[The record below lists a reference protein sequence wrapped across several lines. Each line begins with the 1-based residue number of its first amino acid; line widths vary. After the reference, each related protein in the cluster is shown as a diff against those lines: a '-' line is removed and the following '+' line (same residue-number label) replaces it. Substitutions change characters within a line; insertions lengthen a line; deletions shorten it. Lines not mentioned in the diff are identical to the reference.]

1 MKSPLI
7 LSLTLL
13 SIYPVYGVERQI
25 LLTLPEGTIP
35 NVEKIVSITPLI
47 AVTSVITCLSAYQLF
62 IKTPAKKAQDRQIL
76 VDWAL
81 PSAGLAGGLLA
92 LILINKNL

>member
-1 MKSPLI
+1 MKSSII
-7 LSLTLL
+7 LSLTLVSL
-13 SIYPVYGVERQI
+13 SPIYGVQREI
-25 LLTLPEGTIP
+25 FITLPEGTIP
-35 NVEKIVSITPLI
+35 NVEKIVHITPLI

-62 IKTPAKKAQDRQIL
+62 IKTPAKKAQERQIL

-92 LILINKNL
+92 LILISKNL